1 MKQPAFTIV
10 SLLNYV
16 LEKGR
21 FYLSLMHQY
30 FMGQP
35 LLFST
40 CLQRFGI
47 EWTSFTR
54 WSWVAIRFQAVIS
67 DSISSRLLVGCLFDI
82 SKATLCQRFSIGF
95 RSGDWAGQSSVLKF
109 FLDFHLV
116 TSLAR

>member
-1 MKQPAFTIV
+1 
-10 SLLNYV
+10 
-16 LEKGR
+16 
-21 FYLSLMHQY
+21 MHQC
-30 FMGQP
+30 FMGEP

-54 WSWVAIRFQAVIS
+54 WSWVTTRFQAAMS

-95 RSGDWAGQSSVLKF
+95 RSGDWAGHSSVLMLF
-109 FLDFHLV
+109 WDFPFGDQLG
-116 TSLAR
+116 TMMGQEQGCRQLINSASPMPA